1 VGWKQI
7 LPTSHGVCWDI
18 SAEPLAGYSYQLVS
32 GAPSHSNV
40 TQMLAV
46 IVILATLLS
55 TAIAAV
61 DRYAASNTNFVLLA
75 SGRKAVLAARSAA
88 RDAVN
93 QPRAPRGHHGL
104 SPWLVLQAQQTSK
117 TRTVWDG
124 AYTDAQAARGEAR
137 YRASCISCHN
147 EGPRRGEAFIRDWS
161 GSDVG
166 SLFARIKTSMPPGAT
181 GSLSD
186 AEYLDIVAYMLRVN
200 EFPAGDEEL
209 RAETA
214 GSIRVEGR
222 SGPEPAPNFALVRV
236 VGCLGAGPGTDWT
249 VTNASAPARTRD
261 PAASTGEEL
270 KGSEATQLG
279 SATLR
284 LMNVYPRP
292 EAYTGHKV
300 EAKGFLIRDPN
311 GDRINATA
319 VQSLAP
325 RCENAVP

>member
-1 VGWKQI
+1 MAV
-7 LPTSHGVCWDI
+7 
-18 SAEPLAGYSYQLVS
+18 GYSQRLVPTMA
-32 GAPSHSNV
+32 GVPSHSDDIQLFMV
-40 TQMLAV
+40 F
-46 IVILATLLS
+46 VILATLLS
-55 TAIAAV
+55 
-61 DRYAASNTNFVLLA
+61 AASAVSVLHA
-75 SGRKAVLAARSAA
+75 QDAA
-88 RDAVN
+88 
-93 QPRAPRGHHGL
+93 
-104 SPWLVLQAQQTSK
+104 K

-137 YRASCISCHN
+137 YRASCSSCHG
-147 EGPRRGEAFIRDWS
+147 EGPRRGEAFMRDWS

-166 SLFARIKTSMPPGAT
+166 GLFARTKASMPPGEP

-186 AEYLDIVAYMLRVN
+186 AEYLDVVAYMLRVN
-200 EFPAGDEEL
+200 DFPAGREEL
-209 RAETA
+209 RAETI

-222 SGPEPAPNFALVRV
+222 SGPEPVPNFALVRV

-249 VTNASAPARTRD
+249 MTNGSAPVRTRD

-270 KGSEATQLG
+270 KGSEAAALG
-279 SATLR
+279 SATFR

-325 RCENAVP
+325 RCEKTVP